1 MTEPF
6 DNRRILLVDDHRPI
20 HEDFRSILSTRGL
33 ASERLGELES
43 SFFGEAVLPSLLL
56 PKYEMESAFQGQEA
70 LARVEAALKAGQPY
84 ALGFIDVRMPPGW
97 DGIETI
103 QHIWNVD
110 TEMQFIICTAYADYT
125 WEEIF
130 KRFGNTERV
139 VFLRKP
145 FDQTEVRQLA
155 CTLTA
160 KWKHAAM
167 AKVRHVELESLVR
180 QQTQELTRTVIEL
193 GAALRKVQ
201 TLSGVVPICS
211 SCRKIR
217 DDQGFWKRVEAFIS
231 DHADVSFY
239 HETCPTCANTTPP
252 SAANTALR
260 HADPAPLSLASS
272 PLSPVRAGVESQL
285 QPEFRSRNASE

>member
-1 MTEPF
+1 MTDSLE
-6 DNRRILLVDDHRPI
+6 NRRVLLVDDHRPI
-20 HEDFRSILSTRGL
+20 HDDFRSILNNRGL

-43 SFFGEAVLPSLLL
+43 TFFGDAVLPSVLL

-70 LARVEAALKAGQPY
+70 LNKVEEARRAGQPY

-110 TEMQFIICTAYADYT
+110 TEMQFVICTAYADYT

-160 KWKHAAM
+160 KWHYASL
-167 AKVRHVELESLVR
+167 AKLRREELETMV
-180 QQTQELTRTVIEL
+180 QQRTQELSRTVTEL
-193 GAALRKVQ
+193 EEALRNVK
-201 TLSGVVPICS
+201 TLSGLIPICA
-211 SCRKIR
+211 SCKKIR
-217 DDQGFWKRVEAFIS
+217 DDQGFWNRVEAYIS
-231 DHADVSFY
+231 ERTTARFTHGI
-239 HETCPTCANTTPP
+239 CPGCIKT
-252 SAANTALR
+252 LY
-260 HADPAPLSLASS
+260 
-272 PLSPVRAGVESQL
+272 
-285 QPEFRSRNASE
+285 PEFDGGESEPDGSLPATPK

>member
-1 MTEPF
+1 MTESLE
-6 DNRRILLVDDHRPI
+6 NRRVLLVDDHRPI
-20 HEDFRSILSTRGL
+20 HDDFRSILNNRGL

-43 SFFGEAVLPSLLL
+43 TFFGDAVLPSVLL

-70 LARVEAALKAGQPY
+70 LNKVEEARKAGQPY

-110 TEMQFIICTAYADYT
+110 TEMQFVICTAYADYT

-160 KWKHAAM
+160 KWQYASL
-167 AKVRHVELESLVR
+167 AKLRREELETMV
-180 QQTQELTRTVIEL
+180 QQRTQELSRTVTEL
-193 GAALRKVQ
+193 EEALRNVK
-201 TLSGVVPICS
+201 TLSGLIPICA
-211 SCRKIR
+211 SCKKIR
-217 DDQGFWKRVEAFIS
+217 DDQGFWNRVEAYIS
-231 DHADVSFY
+231 ERTTARFTHGI
-239 HETCPTCANTTPP
+239 CPSCVKT
-252 SAANTALR
+252 LY
-260 HADPAPLSLASS
+260 
-272 PLSPVRAGVESQL
+272 
-285 QPEFRSRNASE
+285 PEFDGGESEPDCSLPATAK

>member
-43 SFFGEAVLPSLLL
+43 SFFGEAVLPSVLL

-70 LARVEAALKAGQPY
+70 LARVEAAQKSGQPY

-167 AKVRHVELESLVR
+167 AKMRRVELETLVR

-231 DHADVSFY
+231 EHADVSFY
-239 HETCPTCANTTPP
+239 QETCPSCAKAMPTDTANTGSRRVDLAQP
-252 SAANTALR
+252 
-260 HADPAPLSLASS
+260 SLASP
-272 PLSPVRAGVESQL
+272 PLPPGPDGSKPQLNGDMPPTAG
-285 QPEFRSRNASE
+285 

>member
-1 MTEPF
+1 MTEAF

-20 HEDFRSILSTRGL
+20 HEDFRSILNNRGQT
-33 ASERLGELES
+33 SERLGELES

-70 LARVEAALKAGQPY
+70 LARVEAARKAGKPY

-103 QHIWNVD
+103 QHIWDVD

-167 AKVRHVELESLVR
+167 ARVRNQELETMVQ
-180 QQTQELTRTVIEL
+180 QQTQELRQTVIEL

-201 TLSGVVPICS
+201 TLSGLVPICPT
-211 SCRKIR
+211 CRKIR
-217 DDQGFWKRVEAFIS
+217 DDQGFWKRVEEFIS
-231 DHADVSFY
+231 ARADVSFSQ
-239 HETCPTCANTTPP
+239 EMCPSCTKVPP
-252 SAANTALR
+252 SIITSKTPQRPDLAL
-260 HADPAPLSLASS
+260 P
-272 PLSPVRAGVESQL
+272 
-285 QPEFRSRNASE
+285 PEALE

>member
-1 MTEPF
+1 MTESLE
-6 DNRRILLVDDHRPI
+6 NRRILLVDDHRPI
-20 HEDFRSILSTRGL
+20 HDDFRSILNNRGL
-33 ASERLGELES
+33 ATERLGELES
-43 SFFGEAVLPSLLL
+43 TFFGDAVLPSVLL

-70 LARVEAALKAGQPY
+70 LDKVEAARKAGQPY

-110 TEMQFIICTAYADYT
+110 TEMQFVICTAYADYT

-160 KWKHAAM
+160 KWKYSSM
-167 AKVRHVELESLVR
+167 AKMRSQELETLVR
-180 QQTQELTRTVIEL
+180 QRTHELTLTVLEL
-193 GAALRKVQ
+193 GAALRNVK
-201 TLSGVVPICS
+201 TLSGLIPICA
-211 SCRKIR
+211 SCKKIR
-217 DDQGFWKRVEAFIS
+217 DDQGFWNRVEAYLS
-231 DHADVSFY
+231 ERADVRFT
-239 HETCPTCANTTPP
+239 HGICPGCIKTLYPELDGA
-252 SAANTALR
+252 
-260 HADPAPLSLASS
+260 
-272 PLSPVRAGVESQL
+272 ESQ
-285 QPEFRSRNASE
+285 SEGALPATAK